1 MAGSSGDLDIKITG
15 DASEVTAAMTETRS
29 QLDQTT
35 GVIQS
40 HGQAWAAFSAVTH
53 GAITGIGEAVGYQ
66 LTSKLLSASKASDDF
81 GKNASKG
88 VAMLSPA
95 FQAGASAAS
104 IHSAAISSA
113 IKGAESATSSYSTRV
128 VQQVAATV
136 PAFTQATPA
145 ATKYS
150 SAIQSAM
157 SAATQA
163 IANSKTSLVGLFTS
177 LAPAATLASSRV
189 ASFSAS
195 AVPSFASAGTAAV
208 EYGATASAGVAAIT
222 PAIANVTASIAGHAS
237 AIAPSLASASASFAT
252 YSAAAIA
259 NLAALSPRLAMA
271 AASAIA
277 YGQSLLPALS
287 VATTAFIRLAA
298 TTAATTVTM
307 LPSLLTISA
316 SFASMSASVVAAT
329 AGVAPGLLAA
339 GASVIA
345 FASSIA
351 SSLVSGIGIATAA
364 IASLATPWVAVV
376 ATVGLA
382 AATYKAFTSEI
393 SQESYR
399 AAKGTADVTKAVNDL
414 KESFSGLG
422 AALASPFS
430 SAASGTV
437 SLAESFNPFP
447 YIFGKLAAGF
457 VSVSSQ
463 ASISMKSMEGSAWKV
478 GDALTALMFLTSSH
492 GAASVADAQ
501 AFYNEAGALRAAAK
515 AAEERIATGQKQ
527 RPLFQQ
533 LGEAQEAAT
542 QAAKRNEEAF
552 RIGSL
557 NTVEAID
564 AEIKALRAK
573 AEQAIRTGDAVKNA
587 ENAAKLTTT
596 ANELKTKAESPK
608 ASASDKQ
615 AYAQAKAAADAA
627 NKPIEDELKQRQRLL
642 DSLEE
647 RKSGLQSGRIK
658 PPESSIDAAIAS
670 SRMELLKLTEGEDA
684 AAIAAAR
691 LAAKTDDERAKVE
704 ASIPAFL
711 AAREAVRDVSKAKE
725 EQKQIADLLRKSTEE
740 EAATQKRAADQI
752 ASLADK
758 HDLLTGAA
766 TKAEIALR
774 ELSRVNISGEPAKQ
788 IVALTDANEKLAQQ
802 KTATDKVNS
811 LRDQIDLLSGAAN
824 EAQIAMRELGRAGFT
839 DDQIAEIAALT
850 GQLDALKK
858 LKESQKEEKKEKGD
872 DQPKVALQGSKEAAE
887 IMLRG
892 VGGGSRVEQ
901 LGEKQL
907 TAQQKMV
914 DLLSKLPA
922 NHPALPQRVP
932 EQPKPQPVPVAVQA
946 QPQPAIS
953 SRPIPIQSPIVAR
966 SVSQT
971 PVAAQIPTPQV
982 VEPQP
987 QPEPQPEPQ
996 PQPQPQPV
1004 VQQKTYAEKLA
1015 AAKAKQDQLDE
1026 AATQAR
1032 WNVPVWKT
1040 FTGMLGG
1047 ALLGHPI
1054 DGARNADSQD
1064 SAVEKAEAAAESHLN
1079 NWTRKQGEYAPPQ
1092 ESQLA
1097 AQPTQVPSALP
1108 SSGPVEPAVRPVGV
1122 SKAIPSAPEVPNFTI
1137 ADVPVTKPLPDAP
1150 RNVQQQAIATPQ
1162 PAPPAMPNWEQHAFD
1177 VQQSLVS
1184 GLSDGPRLSAADDNV
1199 PINQAAFPETS
1210 FKPNVKPIDVSTPD
1224 VAAIDIPSPVVN
1236 VPKQSQIAIPS
1247 PIVSSPTVPP
1257 INVPSP
1263 MVNVG
1268 TPPSVS
1274 VASPTVPPVSIPA
1287 PSVTAANPQPISIPT
1302 PQINASRVPDVSI
1315 PSPSVNLANTPPINM
1330 SPPEVSIAPLPLLS
1344 LPKPNW
1350 PAIPVAREQHFAD
1363 IRAQKR
1369 DRQEFFEKT
1378 KTEKEQRRI
1387 DVINVGRE
1395 KRGLDPLPQIQKF
1408 ELPAIPKPSPSL
1420 LTADLSL
1427 PTPKM
1432 PSLSIPELPR
1442 AKPPSLEK
1450 FSGMSTRVEASLRS
1464 GPSNEASNL
1473 RNLEKLAA
1481 SQLLELKNNT
1491 AAVKA
1496 NKPQQLAAGSV

>member
-1 MAGSSGDLDIKITG
+1 MAGSSGDLDIKVTC
-15 DASEVTAAMTETRS
+15 DVSEVATAMTETRS
-29 QLDQTT
+29 QLDQTIT
-35 GVIQS
+35 TIQVQDQSWRSMSVSVI
-40 HGQAWAAFSAVTH
+40 G
-53 GAITGIGEAVGYQ
+53 
-66 LTSKLLSASKASDDF
+66 
-81 GKNASKG
+81 
-88 VAMLSPA
+88 
-95 FQAGASAAS
+95 SAAS
-104 IHSAAISSA
+104 IAGPVISLIAAQKKLA
-113 IKGAESATSSYSTRV
+113 AATLAASTATA
-128 VQQVAATV
+128 AATV
-136 PAFTQATPA
+136 PTITLAGAMALLASPAVIVSAAIVAVGAGLYYFTGESEE
-145 ATKYS
+145 ATKSTDKLKGKLEETGS
-150 SAIQSAM
+150 SFDAFM
-157 SAATQA
+157 
-163 IANSKTSLVGLFTS
+163 
-177 LAPAATLASSRV
+177 
-189 ASFSAS
+189 
-195 AVPSFASAGTAAV
+195 
-208 EYGATASAGVAAIT
+208 ATASAFQSGLINDETALNLEKIKKESDKVSESLGKTVEIVSAPFIDGAYAVGTYAANLLGIESASSLAVKATQSLGEGVNWLNTQATNAIDSLEAMAYAYGSGASEEAAK
-222 PAIANVTASIAGHAS
+222 AFVAEGHAIKDL
-237 AIAPSLASASASFAT
+237 AKANDARIA
-252 YSAAAIA
+252 
-259 NLAALSPRLAMA
+259 RLESEKEARKQFNDM
-271 AASAIA
+271 IE
-277 YGQSLLPALS
+277 QS
-287 VATTAFIRLAA
+287 
-298 TTAATTVTM
+298 
-307 LPSLLTISA
+307 
-316 SFASMSASVVAAT
+316 AAT
-329 AGVAPGLLAA
+329 AA
-339 GASVIA
+339 
-345 FASSIA
+345 
-351 SSLVSGIGIATAA
+351 
-364 IASLATPWVAVV
+364 
-376 ATVGLA
+376 
-382 AATYKAFTSEI
+382 
-393 SQESYR
+393 R
-399 AAKGTADVTKAVNDL
+399 
-414 KESFSGLG
+414 
-422 AALASPFS
+422 
-430 SAASGTV
+430 
-437 SLAESFNPFP
+437 
-447 YIFGKLAAGF
+447 
-457 VSVSSQ
+457 
-463 ASISMKSMEGSAWKV
+463 
-478 GDALTALMFLTSSH
+478 
-492 GAASVADAQ
+492 
-501 AFYNEAGALRAAAK
+501 
-515 AAEERIATGQKQ
+515 
-527 RPLFQQ
+527 
-533 LGEAQEAAT
+533 
-542 QAAKRNEEAF
+542 
-552 RIGSL
+552 
-557 NTVEAID
+557 
-564 AEIKALRAK
+564 
-573 AEQAIRTGDAVKNA
+573 
-587 ENAAKLTTT
+587 
-596 ANELKTKAESPK
+596 
-608 ASASDKQ
+608 
-615 AYAQAKAAADAA
+615 AADAERIRSTYT
-627 NKPIEDELKQRQRLL
+627 IEGIEKEIQLLK
-642 DSLEE
+642 E
-647 RKSGLQSGRIK
+647 RAIA
-658 PPESSIDAAIAS
+658 EVAAEDAAIAALRKKGASKKEIEEQEKKAEESARNRGELVGKAVTQKRGIETGEIVSPVQTAINS